1 MKWLTLSQAGTQ
13 RVKILSECFLLMTHS
28 NHNSMKTEESVHEGK
43 QPFKCNICDYCCSQK
58 SDVASVHEGKK
69 PFKSGICKYS
79 SSQKQQ
85 MNRHIVSVHENKFNF
100 RIDLKIICSATL
112 AKLTSRGGLQHVELD
127 MPFPLPCC
135 IKLHQIMFWGFQKAP
150 FGICSDELF
159 TV

>member
-1 MKWLTLSQAGTQ
+1 MKWLNLSRAGTQ
-13 RVKILSECFLLMTHS
+13 RVKILSEYFLLMTHL
-28 NHNSMKTEESVHEGK
+28 NHNSKKTEK
-43 QPFKCNICDYCCSQK
+43 
-58 SDVASVHEGKK
+58 SVHEGKK
-69 PFKSGICKYS
+69 PFKCGICKYS

-100 RIDLKIICSATL
+100 RIDLKIICSATS